1 MVKASFGSELI
12 LAALLDEM
20 HTLVHF
26 TLKAHVK
33 HAVSL
38 INDDV
43 IEVGSPIVR
52 FFYSIF
58 ASYCTSYTGTSLAL
72 ATSTVPIAFWS
83 SKRCRSFGSQASEYH

>member
-1 MVKASFGSELI
+1 MVEASFGSELI

-43 IEVGSPIVR
+43 IEVGEPDVLR
-52 FFYSIF
+52 VLQMVQE
-58 ASYCTSYTGTSLAL
+58 AAWGA
-72 ATSTVPIAFWS
+72 
-83 SKRCRSFGSQASEYH
+83 R

>member
-1 MVKASFGSELI
+1 MVEASFGSELI

-26 TLKAHVK
+26 TLKTHVK

-43 IEVGSPIVR
+43 IEVFEPDVLSVLQMVQEAAWGAR
-52 FFYSIF
+52 
-58 ASYCTSYTGTSLAL
+58 
-72 ATSTVPIAFWS
+72 
-83 SKRCRSFGSQASEYH
+83 